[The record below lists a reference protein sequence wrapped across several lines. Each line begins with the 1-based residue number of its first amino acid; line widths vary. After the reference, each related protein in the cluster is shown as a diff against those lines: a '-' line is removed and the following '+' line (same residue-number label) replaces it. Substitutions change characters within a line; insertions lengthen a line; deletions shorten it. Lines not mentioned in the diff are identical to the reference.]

1 MKRLY
6 GLILTVLLVL
16 LAAAALADSGEFGG
30 GTWTLDAQGVLTFTG
45 PADLTEWETNGTE
58 FQNALTKVIY
68 GPEVTGVRPGS
79 YSYAYHLTAFEVDPA
94 NPVCRSVDGV
104 LYSKDMTELIE
115 APTGKAGSYTIPE
128 GVRVIR
134 ESAFTGSYLSELILP
149 ESLEEIEDQA
159 FWDAEFRSLHIPAAT
174 SAIADSALNLHEIE
188 AFTVA
193 EGNPSFSASNGV
205 LFNHDGT
212 TLIHYPVAVSAEE
225 YTVPQGVTTIGYNS
239 FAFAEFLKKLTLP
252 EGVSSIGTAAFNYCS
267 ALEEI
272 SLPSTLELIDSGVF
286 RTTRSLKTVRYA
298 GTMEGW
304 NAVVVGDDNAMLR
317 ACTIVCADGNVEPEP
332 AEGSIGDGITYVLDY
347 KTGTL
352 TVSGAGEWDD
362 SAFDEN
368 MAIVKAVLQEGVTEV
383 GLRGFGYCRSLTEVT
398 IPSTVTRIQDQ
409 AFTSCSSLTSLTIPA
424 TVTSLGN
431 NVFTSCNALTEITY
445 SGTMDEWEALR
456 AGTSDWGLDRIDIIC
471 TDGTIEGLGGGPGP
485 EEPELSLFMY
495 NGTTYYMAEGAGF
508 EVIRNGLYMQK
519 EIGACFLTYYTQ
531 EMLEQEPD
539 GPQWTLERLQG
550 TAAVELV
557 VSDDY
562 GVSACGINMKGR
574 PEGPETARWR
584 VTCTWAGETF
594 ETEFELEFRDAP
606 TLPTGVEP
614 VEAGPWTVQVGDV
627 INLAGRFQ
635 FVDKWHLAG
644 ESVGSSLYSCE
655 PQSAIA
661 GGMNDEG
668 TMWIRT
674 AVEPGTCTCE
684 ILMYCS
690 NLRWIYPV
698 QLIITEAGGETPNP
712 CGADGD
718 NVTWTLDA
726 SGRLVL
732 TGTGAIADF
741 DPGDQP
747 WTSVA
752 DRIRTVVI
760 GDGIREI
767 GCYDFFGCDQIRR
780 VEMADS
786 VVTIGDCAFQEC
798 TALAELR
805 LSYALEEIG
814 SSAFM
819 DCSSLSSVTL
829 SPSLRSIGWCAFA
842 SCNLSSVSLPSG
854 ADADTWDFFYEEENR
869 DLHLYHIDLPAG
881 VTGVSE
887 GAFYDNPLPHD
898 LPDFVLPSGLT
909 VIEAEA
915 FSGINPRFVWLPE
928 GVTAMEDAAFADC
941 TRLEYIYIPQGCE
954 SFGENIL
961 PSGVTIIGIGGYD
974 EYRTEAQNYAE
985 ANGHRFILLENPYS
999 GNG

>member
-45 PADLTEWETNGTE
+45 PADLTEWRTNGTE
-58 FQNALTKVIY
+58 FQNVLTKVIY
-68 GPEVTGVRPGS
+68 GPEVTGVRPSS
-79 YSYAYHLTAFEVDPA
+79 YSYAYNLKAFEVDPA
-94 NPVCRSVDGV
+94 NPVCRSVDGI

-115 APTGKAGSYTIPE
+115 APTGKTGSYTIPE

-134 ESAFTGSYLSELILP
+134 NSAFTGSYLSELILP

-174 SAIADSALNLHEIE
+174 CTIAGSALNLHAIE

-239 FAFAEFLKKLTLP
+239 FVFAEFLKKLTLP

-362 SAFDEN
+362 YAFDEN
-368 MAIVKAVLQEGVTEV
+368 MAIVKAVLQEGVTEI

-398 IPSTVTRIQDQ
+398 IPSTVTRIRDE
-409 AFTSCSSLTSLTIPA
+409 AFTNCSALTSLTIPA

-431 NVFTSCNALTEITY
+431 DVFTSCNALTEITY
-445 SGTMDEWEALR
+445 GGTMDAWEALR

-485 EEPELSLFMY
+485 EEPGLQVYPVFDC
-495 NGTTYYMAEGAGF
+495 YYVAEGAGF
-508 EVIRNGLYMQK
+508 DIIQNSLSMEPQ
-519 EIGACFLTYYTQ
+519 IGFGFASYTE
-531 EMLEQEPD
+531 EMLEQEPE
-539 GPQWTLERLQG
+539 GPQWTLQLLEG
-550 TAAVELV
+550 TAEAEITTDPEWSIYFCQIILR
-557 VSDDY
+557 
-562 GVSACGINMKGR
+562 R
-574 PEGPETARWR
+574 PPAAPETDIWH

-594 ETEFELEFRDAP
+594 ETEFELEFRDVP

-614 VEAGPWTVQVGDV
+614 VGAGPWTVQVGDIV
-627 INLAGRFQ
+627 NAAGRYR
-635 FVDKWHLAG
+635 FVNGWHLAG
-644 ESVGSSLYSCE
+644 ETADSVLYGFE
-655 PQSAIA
+655 PPSAIEFS
-661 GGMNDEG
+661 MDDEG
-668 TMWIRT
+668 MRVLT
-674 AVEPGTCTCE
+674 AVEPGTCSCE
-684 ILMYCS
+684 ILMTCA
-690 NLRWIYPV
+690 NLRWLYPS
-698 QLIITEAGGETPNP
+698 QLIITEAGGEAPKP

-726 SGRLVL
+726 NGRLVL

-747 WTSVA
+747 WTPVA

-760 GDGIREI
+760 GDGITEI

-805 LSYALEEIG
+805 LSSALEEIG

-819 DCSSLSSVTL
+819 ECSSLSSVTL
-829 SPSLRSIGWCAFA
+829 PASLRDIGWCAFA

-928 GVTAMEDAAFADC
+928 GVTAMEDAAFVDC

-961 PSGVTIIGIGGYD
+961 PSGVTILGIGGYD

-985 ANGHRFILLENPYS
+985 ENGHRFILLENPYS